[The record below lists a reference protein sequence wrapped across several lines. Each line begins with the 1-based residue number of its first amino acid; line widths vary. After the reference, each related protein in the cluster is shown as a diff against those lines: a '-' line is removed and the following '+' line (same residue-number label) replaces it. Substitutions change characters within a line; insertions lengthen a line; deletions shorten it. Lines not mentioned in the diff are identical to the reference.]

1 MSKWINFERNFS
13 YELEPRVEKIL
24 VAQGENIQKTV
35 NVEIENYEQ
44 GIIDWSQG

>member
-1 MSKWINFERNFS
+1 
-13 YELEPRVEKIL
+13 VEKIL

-44 GIIDWSQG
+44 GIIDWF